1 MTAARDP
8 RRQKL
13 LRTLHARAREVGMD
27 DDLRR
32 SIQLGVTGKES
43 ARDMT
48 VTELRRVLDS
58 FSRKR
63 APRGDE
69 LPRHAMTKK
78 LRALWISGWHLGV
91 VRDRTDEAL
100 CAYVAQALGLD
111 AARWAK
117 DRMPTA
123 VEEVKR
129 LLAREGGVDWSP
141 IRIVWAGGRIET
153 RDAPRVRVLEAQ
165 WRRLQELGEIRI
177 AGALDHYV
185 SRIAGVGVRPLDQLE
200 DEQADEAI
208 RVLGS
213 RIRKAQKRAAG

>member
-1 MTAARDP
+1 MSDP
-8 RRQKL
+8 LRKKL
-13 LRTLHARAREVGMD
+13 LRTLHARARELGID

-43 ARDMT
+43 AADMT
-48 VTELRRVLDS
+48 VAELRHVLDS

-117 DRMPTA
+117 DRMPAA
-123 VEEVKR
+123 VEEIKR
-129 LLAREGGVDWSP
+129 LLAREAGVDWSP
-141 IRIVWAGGRIET
+141 VEIRCDGRVET

-165 WRRLQELGEIRI
+165 WRRLQELGEVRI

-185 SRIAGVGVRPLDQLE
+185 SRIVGIGVRPLDILE

-208 RVLGS
+208 RVLGA
-213 RIRKAQKRAAG
+213 RIRKAQRRAAG